1 LPGLLSQQFDGV
13 ENGGLKDLIPPWGDR
28 EQHIVDLCVGTL
40 EFLEGLQ
47 LRIVLG
53 EEDAIVVVEGQ
64 VGGTGAG
71 EGGNGEGA
79 ENDKPTPA
87 DIPLRNRSVN
97 NKSETTTGWARASPL
112 TPRVL

>member
-1 LPGLLSQQFDGV
+1 
-13 ENGGLKDLIPPWGDR
+13 
-28 EQHIVDLCVGTL
+28 VDLCVGTL

-64 VGGTGAG
+64 VGGTGA
-71 EGGNGEGA
+71 GEGA